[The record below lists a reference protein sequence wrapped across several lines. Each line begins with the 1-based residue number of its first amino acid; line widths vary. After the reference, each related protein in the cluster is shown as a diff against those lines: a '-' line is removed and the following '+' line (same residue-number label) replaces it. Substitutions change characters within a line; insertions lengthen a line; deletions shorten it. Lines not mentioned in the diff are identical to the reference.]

1 MARWGN
7 GKLPWRGKGFREQIE
22 RYRCPAVGT
31 DGLPR
36 EKLPSQRGGAG
47 WITPTLKHHAQL
59 PELQKLLGAFGNE
72 SRIRN
77 PFAGSRGSFVSTVCS
92 GLPLPSIVHITF
104 PFIALQTPVTY
115 GVGVSDCPGL
125 LVWLSAQF
133 ATQYVFSRFPEFSAR
148 VPLAWSPEA
157 FGHT

>member
-92 GLPLPSIVHITF
+92 GLPLPSIVHISF
-104 PFIALQTPVTY
+104 HCPPNPRHIRGWCLGLSGIACLV
-115 GVGVSDCPGL
+115 VSTICH
-125 LVWLSAQF
+125 
-133 ATQYVFSRFPEFSAR
+133 TIRVFSLPGIQCQS
-148 VPLAWSPEA
+148 S
-157 FGHT
+157 FGMEP